1 MSALSKTREDGIVLQ
16 VLGCLMFSDG
26 SASKSERAFVADVLT
41 ERGNTWGRRVV
52 AERINQFVARVRLE
66 AFQKFSMRRVKM
78 LQRLTIS
85 ALMNSSNSVR
95 TWHASIHRLTI
106 ENEAQSKSFN
116 EQQRRRKQ
124 RTNNQNGGQGRATTD
139 TRRK

>member
-1 MSALSKTREDGIVLQ
+1 
-16 VLGCLMFSDG
+16 MFSDG

-95 TWHASIHRLTI
+95 TWHASIRRLRTKHSPKASTNYKDAESKEPTI
-106 ENEAQSKSFN
+106 K
-116 EQQRRRKQ
+116 
-124 RTNNQNGGQGRATTD
+124 NGGQGRATTD